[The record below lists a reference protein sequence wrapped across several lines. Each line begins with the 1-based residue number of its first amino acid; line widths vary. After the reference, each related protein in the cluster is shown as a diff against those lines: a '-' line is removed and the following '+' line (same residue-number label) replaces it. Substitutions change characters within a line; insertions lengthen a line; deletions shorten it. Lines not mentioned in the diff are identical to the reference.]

1 MLRLAFLYI
10 ILSCLGGCGFSILC
24 LLTAKCCLK
33 IRKPEQRGRK
43 RCIQGHGCFHEWL
56 LLYHM
61 QILFFLSD
69 TCSQRVRVKKCLTFS
84 LSWGRVL
91 SIVLFSCT
99 QIYLLL
105 NTAHQKSICEAQ
117 YFSYTCVLL
126 VFFCHWYL
134 VSLETSMSSAIRML
148 WLKITHKLFPG
159 VLFFFVCYYLYGQQC
174 YFTGDNIC
182 FICHLFSFHVL
193 VSQHQFLSWS
203 SCDTLYLFL
212 LSSSSRS
219 PPLCRSVCL
228 CKPHLLFQ
236 GRIFLFFLPCSPAY
250 LW

>member
-1 MLRLAFLYI
+1 MLEKQEARAEGKKEMHSRAWV
-10 ILSCLGGCGFSILC
+10 LSWVAAALSHADFI
-24 LLTAKCCLK
+24 
-33 IRKPEQRGRK
+33 
-43 RCIQGHGCFHEWL
+43 
-56 LLYHM
+56 
-61 QILFFLSD
+61 FLSD

-117 YFSYTCVLL
+117 YFSYTRVLL

-182 FICHLFSFHVL
+182 FISLAS
-193 VSQHQFLSWS
+193 
-203 SCDTLYLFL
+203 
-212 LSSSSRS
+212 
-219 PPLCRSVCL
+219 
-228 CKPHLLFQ
+228 
-236 GRIFLFFLPCSPAY
+236 
-250 LW
+250 